1 MKKRQKTPI
10 PEPPKHLS
18 DRSKCL
24 WSEIV
29 GARVINPGRVALF
42 QTALEA
48 LDRADEAREGIETQS
63 LTTVTETTGAVH
75 VNPLLKVE
83 RENRQLFSKIW
94 GTLCLDWDAKI
105 DDGCTL

>member
-10 PEPPKHLS
+10 PEPPKHLN

-29 GARVINPGRVALF
+29 GARVISPGRVALF

-63 LTTVTETTGAVH
+63 LTTVTETKGRFMLI
-75 VNPLLKVE
+75 PY
-83 RENRQLFSKIW
+83 
-94 GTLCLDWDAKI
+94 
-105 DDGCTL
+105 